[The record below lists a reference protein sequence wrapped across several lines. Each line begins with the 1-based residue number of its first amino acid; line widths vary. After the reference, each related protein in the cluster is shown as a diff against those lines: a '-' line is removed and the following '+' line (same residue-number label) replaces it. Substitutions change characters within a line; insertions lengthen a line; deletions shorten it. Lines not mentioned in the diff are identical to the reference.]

1 MSRKAVTVLP
11 TILILTFLA
20 SAFGAPSSHTNS
32 LKSWF
37 EENNGQVSREVK
49 YLQRGTGY
57 TLFFTPQATTL
68 QVLQRNP
75 QSLADTLGARG
86 AALRI
91 VWEGAHPQ
99 NLQGEREQAGK
110 INYLNISDSA
120 RNVIGVRTYGEIR
133 YTNLYL
139 GINLAHYS
147 NGEELEHDFHIAP
160 DADPSRIVMRFE
172 GPDSLNIEKDGTLLV
187 RIGEFS
193 FHQLAP
199 FAYQVVNGVRRA
211 ISVQYATLGG
221 SRIGFHVGP
230 YDRHRELV
238 IDPVLRYSTFVG
250 GAHAVDFDGN
260 AISSTVNVGGLAVDQ
275 AGNAYFA
282 GQTSATDYPTTP
294 GAFNRTSGTDCE
306 RGAPAC
312 ASSTGFI
319 TKLNA
324 EGSGLVY
331 STYITLSSNGPGV
344 DTIAVDQAGNA
355 YFTTTMSCSDCE
367 FQSVAV
373 GKLNPA
379 GSALDYS
386 FTFQGTCFF
395 GFSRASAL
403 AVNGAGEAYVA
414 GGTDDSCLPI
424 TDNALQ
430 KTFTQF
436 AHAGFIFHLN
446 TDGTQVLEATYL
458 ASPPS
463 STDFP
468 FEQINDLKLDSA
480 GNVYVSG
487 GTDFPATFPHSMVFG
502 QIDPNDGRTSFVA
515 KLDPTLSSLI
525 FSSEVAGSIPT
536 GLALGPGSQP
546 YIAGSVINPGF
557 PTTPGAF
564 QTSFTP
570 ATCGEGDVQFPCS
583 HAFVVRLSGDGSAL
597 VFSTLV
603 TGSGNDGVNSIAV
616 DFRGDAYITGNTTS
630 PDFPITAKPLQM
642 TFPKAPCNTA
652 DGSCNPAFV
661 SVLRRDGSQL
671 EFSTFL
677 GGRGNDLPVK
687 IAVDSDRSAYVT
699 GSTSSADFPTTRNA
713 FQRTLSGQSDAFV
726 SKIRR

>member
-1 MSRKAVTVLP
+1 MSRKAVTVLL

-20 SAFGAPSSHTNS
+20 PAFGAPSSHANS
-32 LKSWF
+32 LKPWF
-37 EENNGQVSREVK
+37 EENSGQVSREVK

-68 QVLQRNP
+68 EVLQGNP
-75 QSLADTLGARG
+75 QSLADTFGARG

-110 INYLNISDSA
+110 INYLNISDPA

-133 YTNLYL
+133 YANLYP
-139 GINLAHYS
+139 GINLVHYS

-160 DADPSRIVMRFE
+160 GADPSRIVMRFE

-199 FAYQVVNGVRRA
+199 VAYQVVNGVRRA
-211 ISVQYATLGG
+211 IPVRYAILGG
-221 SRIGFHVGP
+221 SRICFQVGP

-250 GAHAVDFDGN
+250 GADAVDFEGN
-260 AISSTVNVGGLAVDQ
+260 AVSSTVNVSGLAVDQ
-275 AGNAYFA
+275 ARNAYFA

-324 EGSGLVY
+324 EGSSLVY
-331 STYITLSSNGPGV
+331 STYITASSNGPGV
-344 DTIAVDQAGNA
+344 DTVTVDQAGNA
-355 YFTTTMSCSDCE
+355 YFTTTQSCSDCD
-367 FQSVAV
+367 FQSVVV

-379 GSALDYS
+379 GSALDYF
-386 FTFQGTCFF
+386 FTLQGTCSF
-395 GFSRASAL
+395 GFSRASAIG
-403 AVNGAGEAYVA
+403 VNGAGEVYVA

-430 KTFTQF
+430 RTFTQF

-446 TDGTQVLEATYL
+446 ADGTQVLEATYL

-468 FEQINDLKLDSA
+468 FEQITDLKLDSA
-480 GNVYVSG
+480 GNVYVTG
-487 GTDFPATFPHSMVFG
+487 DTDFPGTFPHSMVFG
-502 QIDPNDGRTSFVA
+502 QIDPNDSRTSFVA

-536 GLALGPGSQP
+536 GLALGPGNQP
-546 YIAGSVINPGF
+546 YITGSAFKSGF

-570 ATCGEGDVQFPCS
+570 AICFEVQIPCS
-583 HAFVVRLSGDGSAL
+583 HAFVTKLSGDGAAL

-603 TGSGNDGVNSIAV
+603 TGSGNDGAASIAV
-616 DFRGDAYITGNTTS
+616 DFRGDAYITGNTAS
-630 PDFPITAKPLQM
+630 PDFPITHNALQK
-642 TFPKAPCNTA
+642 TFPQSPCATP
-652 DGSCNPAFV
+652 DGTCNPAFV
-661 SVLRRDGSQL
+661 SVLKRDGSQL

-677 GGRGNDLPVK
+677 GGSGSDLPVK
-687 IAVDSDRSAYVT
+687 ISVDLHRNAYVA
-699 GSTSSADFPTTRNA
+699 GSTSSVDFPTTRNA

-726 SKIRR
+726 SKIHP